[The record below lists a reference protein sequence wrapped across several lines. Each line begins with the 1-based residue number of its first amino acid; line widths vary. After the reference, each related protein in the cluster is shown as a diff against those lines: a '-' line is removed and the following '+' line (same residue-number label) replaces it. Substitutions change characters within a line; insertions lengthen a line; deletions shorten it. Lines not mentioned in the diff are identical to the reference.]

1 MKKGIEYKNNNKTKS
16 DSEKKDYHN
25 HNTYTD
31 VSGFAEATSYFEN
44 WFNNVSRYLFEE
56 DLSFYREVYKYLYE
70 NDSDYTKIINTI
82 DGMDSYNNAES
93 SQSCLNNN
101 PCSVYCNF
109 DNTGKNYSCT
119 NTTFTEC
126 TKSSTKY
133 KSCYNAYNSCKNVP
147 TSEYENCMRGK
158 IGDEYTNLE
167 SKVTNF
173 RKIIENLETSLAQDM
188 VSNLSKV
195 SSPTLN
201 VEFNGPYKIKCS
213 DVEIFHTIYV
223 ILQIAAP
230 IAVILFGSFDYAKA
244 VMASDIE
251 KMEKAKKK
259 FPKRLLLVL
268 LFVFVPIII
277 NAILSLYSMSTDKDI
292 DTSLMYCVI
301 KGS

>member
-1 MKKGIEYKNNNKTKS
+1 MKILIC
-16 DSEKKDYHN
+16 D
-25 HNTYTD
+25 
-31 VSGFAEATSYFEN
+31 
-44 WFNNVSRYLFEE
+44 
-56 DLSFYREVYKYLYE
+56 
-70 NDSDYTKIINTI
+70 
-82 DGMDSYNNAES
+82 
-93 SQSCLNNN
+93 
-101 PCSVYCNF
+101 
-109 DNTGKNYSCT
+109 
-119 NTTFTEC
+119 
-126 TKSSTKY
+126 
-133 KSCYNAYNSCKNVP
+133 
-147 TSEYENCMRGK
+147 
-158 IGDEYTNLE
+158 DEYTNLE

-201 VEFNGPYKIKCS
+201 VEFKCS

>member
-1 MKKGIEYKNNNKTKS
+1 
-16 DSEKKDYHN
+16 
-25 HNTYTD
+25 
-31 VSGFAEATSYFEN
+31 
-44 WFNNVSRYLFEE
+44 
-56 DLSFYREVYKYLYE
+56 
-70 NDSDYTKIINTI
+70 
-82 DGMDSYNNAES
+82 
-93 SQSCLNNN
+93 
-101 PCSVYCNF
+101 
-109 DNTGKNYSCT
+109 
-119 NTTFTEC
+119 
-126 TKSSTKY
+126 
-133 KSCYNAYNSCKNVP
+133 
-147 TSEYENCMRGK
+147 MRGK

-223 ILQIAAP
+223 ILQIVAP